1 MGFDNECILNIQ
13 SLAGE
18 YFCPVCRLLVYP
30 SEALQSQ
37 CTHLYCKPCL
47 SYVVGTTKACP
58 YDGYL
63 VTEADSKPLKESNK
77 ALAEIIEKI
86 AVHCLYHR
94 SGCTWQGSLSECT
107 AHCGGCAF
115 GNSPVVC
122 NRCGTQ
128 IVHRQVQ
135 EHAQSCPGVQP
146 QPQQP
151 DSGQDATAASSMASA
166 AQQSQ
171 TATQAGL
178 LASQAQSTHIA
189 AAVAPASKQEQSK
202 VTTSTQPQAAAT
214 SAPTPDQWYQ
224 QQQQYQQYYQNYPG
238 YDPYQQQYQQ
248 YVPYTQAHPANVQS
262 QQQPQPQPPLQPQVR
277 PQTQSQQPQLQS
289 QSQPQ
294 VHLQQQ
300 HPQMQQMSSRPPIQG
315 QPHSQLYPQA
325 RPQPQAHQVQLQAQ
339 PYMQQRPQVPHSQ
352 LQLPQSQPLSQ
363 PHMHAQPQMQSHL
376 LPQVPLQPP
385 PHSLPQ
391 PHSHHP
397 HVPTQH
403 PPAQAVTGHQ
413 SYPQPQP
420 YQKMPSGA
428 LPQLPHHIHPQQG
441 IAQQSTVMRPPQA
454 HTPMQHPQA
463 SAMLLPSQGP
473 RPNML
478 PAQQQP
484 VRPPI
489 HHAGHVIQPHPGMT
503 TLQQQPAPQ
512 QKQQLQAHLP
522 HPQSFPG
529 QTPGSVQ
536 NQSHQPGPFPQHQAV
551 QPQIRAQGPPA
562 SLQNNPTAF
571 GMQPHQSQNHAGR
584 PVVPNS
590 GVSHQKFQHSTGG
603 TAQAKPVQPNGVQ
616 PASSQNYPSR
626 ANTQAQSPS
635 VQVSKKVEP
644 MLETSSQNNDAKEPA
659 PSRELEVA
667 PSRELAGGT
676 KDPSVPNGSQDDRVT
691 SVAEER
697 YTKAPEDGYNQLSE
711 ERFKPF
717 PGEPNRHIA
726 DRREFDED
734 LKQFPRAGH
743 LDAERFPGYE
753 SYPSSR
759 PLDRGPYGN
768 HDVGPKLDGPSG
780 AASRLPPYPSGNSS
794 AHPMMPVGFPNENMG
809 RKGDLAAGHPDFLRP
824 FECGRRMPPP
834 RSPGREF
841 PRFVADGIDGRDS
854 HVFGERYKS
863 YLPSN
868 GSEFQESRYPHLPSH
883 LRGGVHDGADILPS
897 HMRGVEPGGPR
908 HFSNHMHMGEPAGF
922 DPFPNHLRMGGPGN
936 FGPGNLAPGM
946 LGEVGHGRIGDPGYN
961 GGFPYSEHPIDSGYY
976 HADEESFDQSRKR
989 KQGSMGW
996 CRICKVDCET
1006 VEGLEAHSQTRDHQK
1021 MAMDMVLNI
1030 KKSSAKKQKLS
1041 SDDNI
1046 SHEDTNKSRKGIFDN
1061 RGNRH

>member
-63 VTEADSKPLKESNK
+63 VTEADSKPLIESNK
-77 ALAEIIEKI
+77 ALAETIEKI

-107 AHCGGCAF
+107 AHCAGCTF

-151 DSGQDATAASSMASA
+151 DSAQDATAASTVVAIAQQNQMASQQNQA
-166 AQQSQ
+166 A
-171 TATQAGL
+171 TKAGIP
-178 LASQAQSTHIA
+178 ASQAQSTQVA
-189 AAVAPASKQEQSK
+189 ATVAPASGQDQSK
-202 VTTSTQPQAAAT
+202 VTTSTQPQAAVT
-214 SAPTPDQWYQ
+214 SAPTPEQWYQ
-224 QQQQYQQYYQNYPG
+224 QQQQHYQQYYQNYPG
-238 YDPYQQQYQQ
+238 YDPYQQQYQH
-248 YVPYTQAHPANVQS
+248 YVPYQQAHPATVQG
-262 QQQPQPQPPLQPQVR
+262 QQQPQPQPQVR
-277 PQTQSQQPQLQS
+277 PQAQSQQPQLQS

-294 VHLQQQ
+294 V

-325 RPQPQAHQVQLQAQ
+325 RPQPQAHPVQLQPQ

-363 PHMHAQPQMQSHL
+363 PIPQSQPHMHAQSQMQ
-376 LPQVPLQPP
+376 PQVPIQPP
-385 PHSLPQ
+385 PRSLPQ
-391 PHSHHP
+391 PHSQHP
-397 HVPTQH
+397 HVLTQH

-413 SYPQPQP
+413 SYPQAQP
-420 YQKMPSGA
+420 YQKVLPGA

-441 IAQQSTVMRPPQA
+441 ITQQPTVMRPPQA
-454 HTPMQHPQA
+454 RAPMQHPQA
-463 SAMLLPSQGP
+463 SPSLLPPQGQ

-478 PAQQQP
+478 PVQQHP
-484 VRPPI
+484 VRPQI
-489 HHAGHVIQPHPGMT
+489 HHPGQGIQHHPGMP

-512 QKQQLQAHLP
+512 QNQQLQGHLP
-522 HPQSFPG
+522 HPQAFPG
-529 QTPGSVQ
+529 QTPGLVQ
-536 NQSHQPGPFPQHQAV
+536 NQSHPPGPLLQHQAM

-562 SLQNNPTAF
+562 SSQQNNSTAF
-571 GMQPHQSQNHAGR
+571 GMQPHQSQHHAGR
-584 PVVPNS
+584 PMVPNS
-590 GVSHQKFQHSTGG
+590 GVSHQKFQQSTSG
-603 TAQAKPVQPNGVQ
+603 TAQPKPVQPNGVQ
-616 PASSQNYPSR
+616 PASSQSYPPG

-635 VQVSKKVEP
+635 AQVSKKVEP
-644 MLETSSQNNDAKEPA
+644 IRETGPQNNDAK
-659 PSRELEVA
+659 EVA

-676 KDPSVPNGSQDDRVT
+676 KDPSVPSGSQGDKLI
-691 SVAEER
+691 ALPEER
-697 YTKAPEDGYNQLSE
+697 YTKVPEDGYNQLSE

-717 PGEPNRHIA
+717 SGEPNRHIA
-726 DRREFDED
+726 DQREFDED

-780 AASRLPPYPSGNSS
+780 AGSRLPPYHSANPS
-794 AHPMMPVGFPNENMG
+794 ARTMMPVGFPNENMG
-809 RKGDLAAGHPDFLRP
+809 RKGDPAVAHPDFLRP
-824 FECGRRMPPP
+824 YESGRHMPPP

-841 PRFVADGIDGRDS
+841 PMFISDGIDGRDP

-863 YLPSN
+863 YLPSG
-868 GSEFQESRYPHLPSH
+868 GSEFQESRYPQLPGH
-883 LRGGVHDGADILPS
+883 LRRGVHDGTDIL
-897 HMRGVEPGGPR
+897 RGVEPGGPR

-922 DPFPNHLRMGGPGN
+922 DPFPNPLRMGGPGN
-936 FGPGNLAPGM
+936 LPPDM
-946 LGEVGHGRIGDPGYN
+946 LGEVGHGRIGDIGYN
-961 GGFPYSEHPIDSGYY
+961 GGFPFTEHQIDSGYY
-976 HADEESFDQSRKR
+976 HPEEESFDQSRKR

-996 CRICKVDCET
+996 CRICKVDCQT

-1030 KKSSAKKQKLS
+1030 KKNSAKKQKLS

-1046 SHEDTNKSRKGIFDN
+1046 SHEDTNKSRKGNFDN